1 MAKKHRHRHRR
12 KTMKG
17 GFFEGWFDSSST
29 SSTYQPEGNSWY
41 SGMSDTLSG
50 WKDKISRSISS
61 NDNTTNYTPSTN
73 DTTNDTTNDNNNQYQ
88 QAGKTKKRKIKG
100 GFVASKSVS
109 GLAANSASFSGQ
121 TAKPHTWVGG
131 KTRKRSCRKKHKH
144 IKSCKNRK

>member
-17 GFFEGWFDSSST
+17 GFLEGLFGTSNT

-41 SGMSDTLSG
+41 SGISNTLSD
-50 WKDKISRSISS
+50 WKDKISRSTSS
-61 NDNTTNYTPSTN
+61 TNDTTNYTPS
-73 DTTNDTTNDNNNQYQ
+73 TNDTTNDNNNQYQ

-131 KTRKRSCRKKHKH
+131 KTRKSSCRKKHKH